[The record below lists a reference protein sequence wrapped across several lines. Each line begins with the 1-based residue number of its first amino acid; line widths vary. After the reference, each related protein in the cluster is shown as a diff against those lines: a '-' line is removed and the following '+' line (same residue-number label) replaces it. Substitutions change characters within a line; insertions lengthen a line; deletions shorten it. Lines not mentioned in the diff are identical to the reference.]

1 MAKHSRSRSAADS
14 TRSRRTLQFER
25 LELRQLM
32 AIEVL
37 SGTFSRVWERLPELP
52 QAQPG
57 AQSYLNATKYT
68 AWSIDRAELKN
79 AISGVPLEFTQ
90 QAEENRF
97 VFPLPTPE
105 GTFSRFELFESPI
118 MEPALAAQFPDI
130 KTYRGQGIDDPAATL
145 RFDISPFGF
154 RAQVLAPSGAYY
166 IDPYWHL
173 SDQAYISYFK
183 RDLVPRAEQ
192 IASRN
197 AMDVV
202 GSEKPAGSL
211 DEVGRQPGGNSSG
224 SSNNASGEAPRDSGI
239 AARSGTQLRTYRL
252 ANAATGEYTQFHGG
266 TVDGAQAAIV
276 TSINRV
282 TGIYE
287 KEVAVRLVLVGN
299 NSSLVYT
306 NGANDPYTNNNGF
319 AMLAEN
325 QTTVDNI
332 IGNANYDIGH
342 VFSTGGGG
350 VAGLGVV
357 GLTGQKARGVT
368 GGPSPIG
375 DPFDVDYVAHEIGHQ
390 FAGNHTFNS
399 TTGSC
404 NGPRVGKAAFE
415 PGSGTTIMAYAGIC
429 GSDDVQPNSD
439 PYFHSYS
446 FDEIIQFT
454 TTGVAN
460 TAAVITSTGN
470 SVPRAY
476 AGRDYVIPAA
486 TPFTLDGFG
495 QDADPSNMLTY
506 HWEQRD
512 LGPTQRLTDPDN
524 GSSPLF
530 RSWNPTKD
538 TSRTLPRLPE
548 LLTNTTPLG
557 ERLPTTN
564 RTLNFRS
571 VVRDNFG
578 GGGGVNTDDMVV
590 TVVDTGT
597 PFSVTSPNTAVSLPA
612 RSSQTI
618 TWNVANTT
626 NAPISESQVDIWL
639 SVDGGQTFPILLAG
653 ATANDGS
660 ESVLMPDVTSTQ
672 ARVKVAAR
680 NSIFFDL
687 SNTNFSITD
696 ATNTAPTISS
706 IANVWIPWN
715 TSSSAIP
722 FQIGDAETNA
732 DLLTVSAFA
741 LDSTLLPTSRIEI
754 AGTGANRTIR
764 LRPAT
769 REFGETKVVV
779 GVADEKGVTSYE
791 TFSLYVDPGA
801 SPTFGISVSET
812 SVDYVEDTPSIQITS
827 TAIVIDR
834 VPGNYSNGSLTIEMQ
849 PVAGATDL
857 LTFNFS
863 AYPSLSQVGS
873 VVFSSGTPI
882 ASINQASDANIQ
894 LTFNAAT
901 TPAEIESIVNSIR
914 FQARGDAPET
924 FTRSVGVTLT
934 KGLNRETTQI
944 DVKVVAVN
952 DRPIASVAPM
962 NDINEDNTNSVG
974 TRVSVLTDRGVIDV
988 DGTPAKAI
996 VLTNIPSSPG
1006 KWQYDLGR
1014 GWTDIG
1020 VVSPAAGLVL
1030 GTASSLR
1037 FAPEKDFF
1045 GSVPALKYYV
1055 LDQAY
1060 LGGVS
1065 SSTSLVYVN
1074 VTNVSAPDSISATA
1088 GDIRQNVLPVNDP
1101 PTAMEPFPYAS
1112 VLQDQSLLFTLP
1124 ANLFRDVDDA
1134 RMTLS
1139 AFVGP
1144 GVPLPNWLSFDPN
1157 TGTFSGIPRNKDVG
1171 VRQVIVRAQDPS
1183 GAFGD
1188 APVTI
1193 DVINV
1198 NDAPTSIQLTG
1209 SPVPENTFAAFVGR
1223 LAAID
1228 PDVNDTISWVVLNDP
1243 MNRFEVRGNDLYLTA
1258 QSKLDFEM
1266 EPSISFT
1273 IRAIDNG
1280 TPRLSLD
1287 RAITIAV
1294 ADMNEFAPNLS
1305 PVSFSISES
1314 VPTGSEVGRVVAT
1327 DGDTANTVRYRFF
1340 GTPPE
1345 EFLISEAG
1353 ILTVKPGMS
1362 LDFETKPTH
1371 RFFVQAFD
1379 DGVPSLSTW
1388 VSASVTVTNAN
1399 EFAPDIVTDTLIVSE
1414 NYPLGVAV
1422 ARVVATDRDNQTVRF
1437 SLLPS
1442 ETRFTINPSTGDLS
1456 LALPGLLDFERSRN
1470 EFLTVI
1476 ATDTGTP
1483 SRSTQKTVTIAVANA
1498 NEPPTSVSVERSRVP
1513 ANIAGF
1519 DLGKITIQDP
1529 DGPTTYA
1536 ITPFDERL
1544 QVVAGNLVFK
1554 SGRSFVEAD
1563 PQFVLVTLL
1572 LNDVA
1577 GGIAFQS
1584 DIQLER
1590 ISNPTPWQNPIDPF
1604 DVDRDGGAGPL
1615 DALAVVN
1622 AINSGM
1628 DSRLTFPR
1636 PTSSLPDGDVD
1647 VDGDGRLT
1655 PLDVLAIVNAIN
1667 SGSRL
1672 RTGGEGESVAAAVD
1686 GYFASY
1692 DIESDSQLS
1701 RSRRVARFRN
1711 S

>member
-1 MAKHSRSRSAADS
+1 
-14 TRSRRTLQFER
+14 
-25 LELRQLM
+25 M

-57 AQSYLNATKYT
+57 AASYLNATKYT

-90 QAEENRF
+90 QALENRF
-97 VFPLPTPE
+97 VFPLPTPD

-183 RDLVPRAEQ
+183 RDLIPRAEQ
-192 IASRN
+192 IASRK

-202 GSEKPAGSL
+202 GSEKPAGSS
-211 DEVGRQPGGNSSG
+211 DEMGRQPGGNSNG

-239 AARSGTQLRTYRL
+239 AGRSGTQLRTYRL

-266 TVDGAQAAIV
+266 TVEGAQAAIV

-306 NGANDPYTNNNGF
+306 NGATDPYTNNNGF

-325 QTTVDNI
+325 QTNVDNI

-357 GLTGQKARGVT
+357 GRTGQKARGVT
-368 GGPSPIG
+368 GGPAPVG
-375 DPFDVDYVAHEIGHQ
+375 DPFDVDYVAHEMGHQ

-399 TTGSC
+399 MTGAC
-404 NGPRVGKAAFE
+404 NGPRVGRAAFE

-429 GSDDVQPNSD
+429 GSDDVQRNSD

-454 TTGVAN
+454 STGDAN
-460 TAAVITSTGN
+460 TAAVITDTGN

-495 QDADPSNMLTY
+495 QDADPSNVLTY

-530 RSWNPTKD
+530 RSWSPSTD

-571 VVRDNFG
+571 IVRDNFG

-590 TVVDTGT
+590 SVVDTGA
-597 PFSVTSPNTAVSLPA
+597 PFAVTSPNTAVSLAA

-626 NAPISESQVDIWL
+626 NAPISEGQVDIWL
-639 SVDGGQTFPILLAG
+639 SVDGGLTFPILLAG

-660 ESVLMPDVTSTQ
+660 ESILLPDVTSTQ

-706 IANVWIPWN
+706 IANVWMPWN

-741 LDSTLLPTSRIEI
+741 LDSTLLPASRIEI

-764 LRPAT
+764 LRPAV
-769 REFGETKVVV
+769 REFGETKVLV
-779 GVADEKGVTSYE
+779 GVTDDKGVTSYE
-791 TFSLYVDPGA
+791 TFLLYVDPGA

-812 SVDYVEDTPSIQITS
+812 SVDYVEDTPPVAITS

-834 VPGNYSNGSLTIEMQ
+834 VPGNYSTGSLAIEMQ

-857 LTFNFS
+857 LTLNLS

-873 VVFSSGTPI
+873 VIFSSGTPI
-882 ASINQASDANIQ
+882 ASVNRASDASIQ
-894 LTFNAAT
+894 LTFNAST
-901 TPAEIESIVNSIR
+901 TPAVIESIINSIR
-914 FQARGDAPET
+914 FEARGDAPET
-924 FTRSVGVTLT
+924 FTRSVGLTLT
-934 KGLNRETTQI
+934 KGLNRETALI

-952 DRPIASVAPM
+952 DRPMASVAPM
-962 NDINEDNTNSVG
+962 NDISEDNTNSVG
-974 TRVSVLTDRGVIDV
+974 TRVSVLTDRGVVDV

-996 VLTNIPSSPG
+996 VLTNIPASPG
-1006 KWQYDLGR
+1006 KWQYDVGR
-1014 GWTDIG
+1014 GWTDVG
-1020 VVSPAAGLVL
+1020 MVSPAAGLVL
-1030 GTASSLR
+1030 GAASSLR
-1037 FAPEKDFF
+1037 FVPAKDFF
-1045 GSVPALKYYV
+1045 GSVPSLKYYV
-1055 LDQAY
+1055 LDPAY
-1060 LGGVS
+1060 VGGVS
-1065 SSTSLVYVN
+1065 SSTSLTYVN
-1074 VTNVSAPDSISATA
+1074 VANVQAADSISATA

-1101 PTAMEPFPYAS
+1101 PLAQEPFPTAS

-1124 ANLFRDVDDA
+1124 ANLFRDVDDTLL
-1134 RMTLS
+1134 TLS

-1144 GVPLPNWLSFDPN
+1144 GVSLPSWLSFDPN
-1157 TGTFSGIPRNKDVG
+1157 TGTFTGIPRNKDVG

-1209 SPVPENTFAAFVGR
+1209 SPVPENTFGAFVGR
-1223 LAAID
+1223 LAAVD
-1228 PDVNDTISWVVLNDP
+1228 PDVNDTISWVVLNDS
-1243 MNRFEVRGNDLYLTA
+1243 MNRLEVRGNDLYLTA
-1258 QSKLDFEM
+1258 QSKLDFES

-1273 IRAIDNG
+1273 IRALDSG

-1287 RAITIAV
+1287 KAITIAV

-1314 VPTGSEVGRVVAT
+1314 VPPGSEVGRVIAT

-1345 EFLISEAG
+1345 EFLITETG
-1353 ILTVKPGMS
+1353 VLTVKPGMT

-1371 RFFVQAFD
+1371 RFFVQAYD

-1388 VSASVTVTNAN
+1388 VSATVSVTNFN
-1399 EFAPDIVTDTLIVSE
+1399 EFAPDIVTDTLAISE
-1414 NYPLGVAV
+1414 NYPLGVPV
-1422 ARVVATDRDNQTVRF
+1422 ARVAATDRDNEPVRF

-1456 LALPGLLDFERSRN
+1456 LAQPGLLDFERSRN

-1483 SRSTQKTVTIAVANA
+1483 SRSIQKTVTIAVANA
-1498 NEPPTSVSVERSRVP
+1498 NEPPTSVSVERSSVP

-1536 ITPFDERL
+1536 ITPLDERL

-1554 SGRSFVEAD
+1554 NGRSFVESD

-1577 GGIAFQS
+1577 GGISFQS
-1584 DIQLER
+1584 EIQLER
-1590 ISNPTPWQNPIDPF
+1590 ISNPAPWQNSFNPF
-1604 DVDRDGGAGPL
+1604 DVDRDGGVGPL

-1636 PTSSLPDGDVD
+1636 PSNSLPEGDID

-1655 PLDVLAIVNAIN
+1655 PLDALSLVNAIN
-1667 SGSRL
+1667 SGTGSSL
-1672 RTGGEGESVAAAVD
+1672 PKGGEGESVAAAVD

-1692 DIESDSQLS
+1692 DLESDSQFS
-1701 RSRRVARFRN
+1701 RSRRLSRLRN